1 MIDVASDA
9 DNQCNQNH
17 DLPVQISVRATG
29 SGTAPRT
36 TKMRVGRAARG
47 HAAIVNE
54 ATFAPSL
61 NVKYNA

>member
-1 MIDVASDA
+1 MLRQTRI
-9 DNQCNQNH
+9 H